1 MNKKEDQISDISMSK
16 KVKKLNPNLI
26 INLENLKKTYITDN
40 NETTVLHDINLQ
52 IEKGELIVI
61 LGPSGCGKTTL
72 MNIMSGLINATSG
85 SVKVCDIELT
95 ELSTNEKTKFRRE
108 NISFIFQQ
116 YGLVQNLN
124 ASENIELGLFL
135 YLKNIKLNY
144 KNDLLSLKL
153 KLKENLIDKSEYT
166 ENYISLKEKYK
177 SKKTNNHEEIDNLLK
192 TMNLE
197 KHGKKMITN
206 LSGGQQQRVSIARAL
221 AKKPTIIFADE
232 PTGALDE
239 STSKIILEEFLN
251 INKKFHTTI
260 VIITHNPIIAKLAN
274 KIIYLKDG
282 YIKKIIEN
290 EKPATVLELDWEI

>member
-61 LGPSGCGKTTL
+61 LGPSGCGKTTP

-85 SVKVCDIELT
+85 SVKVCDVELT

-166 ENYISLKEKYK
+166 ENYISLKDKYK

>member
-85 SVKVCDIELT
+85 SVKVCDVELT

-144 KNDLLSLKL
+144 KNNLLSVKL

>member
-1 MNKKEDQISDISMSK
+1 MNRKEEQVNDISISK
-16 KVKKLNPNLI
+16 EIQKLNSNLI
-26 INLENLKKTYITDN
+26 ISLENLKKTYVTDK

-72 MNIMSGLINATSG
+72 MNIMSGLISATSG
-85 SVKVCDIELT
+85 SVKVCDVELT
-95 ELSTNEKTKFRRE
+95 ELSTNDKTKFRRE

-124 ASENIELGLFL
+124 AIENIELGLFL
-135 YLKNIKLNY
+135 YLKNVKLNY
-144 KNDLLSLKL
+144 KNNLIDLKL

-166 ENYISLKEKYK
+166 KKYINLKEEYK
-177 SKKTNNHEEIDNLLK
+177 SKKINNHEEINSLLK

-239 STSKIILEEFLN
+239 STSKIILEEFLS

-260 VIITHNPIIAKLAN
+260 VVITHNPIIAKLAN
-274 KIIYLKDG
+274 KVIYLKDG

-290 EKPATVLELDWEI
+290 EKPATVSELDWEI

>member
-85 SVKVCDIELT
+85 SVKVCDVELT

-166 ENYISLKEKYK
+166 EDYISLKEKYK

>member
-85 SVKVCDIELT
+85 SVKVCDVELT